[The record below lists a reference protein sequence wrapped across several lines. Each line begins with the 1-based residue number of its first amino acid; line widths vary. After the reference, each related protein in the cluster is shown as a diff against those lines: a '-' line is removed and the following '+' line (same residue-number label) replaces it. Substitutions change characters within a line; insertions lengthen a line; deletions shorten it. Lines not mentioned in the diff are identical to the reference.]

1 MRVLD
6 RSWRPTRWRG
16 FVATM
21 AALALLALAG
31 LSVSRLAALAQD
43 QTQPTATQP
52 APTADK
58 PADAPQQPAP
68 APAGTEPGGASE
80 AQRPPLQGVLY
91 DDPSVFIFI
100 LVTIIMGGAAAY
112 STGKAIAQTWRPG
125 WHLIASAMVLGVAVR
140 FIHYA
145 LFGASFLSVHYY
157 LIDTLLVLAATL
169 LGFRLTRVKQMTT
182 RYSWLYRPAGAFFWR
197 AVDPS
202 SGGVSS
208 T

>member
-1 MRVLD
+1 VRALD
-6 RSWRPTRWRG
+6 QRWRPTGWRRLA
-16 FVATM
+16 ATM

-31 LSVSRLAALAQD
+31 LSAPRLAALAQD
-43 QTQPTATQP
+43 QTQPAATQP
-52 APTADK
+52 AAPADK
-58 PADAPQQPAP
+58 PAEATQQPAP
-68 APAGTEPGGASE
+68 TPASNQPTAAE
-80 AQRPPLQGVLY
+80 AQGSPLQGVLY
-91 DDPSVFIFI
+91 DDPSAFIFI
-100 LVTIIMGGAAAY
+100 LITIIMGGAAGY

-125 WHLIASAMVLGVAVR
+125 WHLIASAIVLGVAVR

-157 LIDTLLVLAATL
+157 VIDTLLVLAATF

-197 AVDPS
+197 AVDPGS
-202 SGGVSS
+202 RGVSS